1 MTPFNRQHLRGFTL
15 IELISVLVLIGI
27 LSVAAISTFNRSD
40 FEERGF
46 FDELIQAVRYAQKV
60 AVTSSCE
67 VQVSL
72 TANSYSLNLPNQGDC
87 GNSPA
92 NYPNPVPGPKSGQ
105 FQGTTPAG
113 ISINWSAS
121 SGFIFDA
128 SGAASISQTIT
139 VGGFSF
145 QVHGPTGYV
154 ERL

>member
-1 MTPFNRQHLRGFTL
+1 MAPSNQQHNGFTL
-15 IELISVLVLIGI
+15 VELVTTMVLISI
-27 LSVAAISTFNRSD
+27 LAVAAVSTFNKSD

-87 GNSPA
+87 GTSPA
-92 NYPNPVPGPKSGQ
+92 SYPNPVPGPKAGQ
-105 FQGTTPAG
+105 FQGSTPVG
-113 ISINWSAS
+113 ISIGWSAS
-121 SGFIFDA
+121 SSIIFDA
-128 SGAASISQTIT
+128 SGAASSAQTIT

-145 QVHGPTGYV
+145 QIHGPTGYV